1 MSRLHAF
8 VFVGL
13 AVVSVGIIFNVGGN
27 LILQEVGAVIAI
39 LFAIVAGVLLYT
51 SDPAAAPIEPRGAG
65 SGPSPAGSGAG
76 VIEVAFLEGP
86 FGRERI
92 AATLDTIERVTVN
105 PTLPGV
111 TPEERDRLWSMRPA
125 EIEACVNP
133 RLEGWEEV
141 A

>member
-8 VFVGL
+8 IFVGL

-27 LILQEVGAVIAI
+27 LILQEIGAVVAL
-39 LFAIVAGVLLYT
+39 LFAIIAGALLYT
-51 SDPAAAPIEPRGAG
+51 SDPPVAPAEASGVPP
-65 SGPSPAGSGAG
+65 GPSAAGSGAG
-76 VIEVAFLEGP
+76 VIEVAFLEGA

-92 AATLDTIERVTVN
+92 AATLDTIERVTLN
-105 PTLPGV
+105 PTLPAV

-125 EIEACVNP
+125 EFRAYVQA
-133 RLEGWEEV
+133 RLESLEKV